1 MKKVIAIALLLL
13 AIIPAQPVYAA
24 MEVSDEGLASPDFYV
39 PETGKKV
46 LPTVGG
52 EYSDFYTVNSVF
64 ETIASMINMT
74 SNVFIGFAVFFIVL
88 AGLQYVLAQGD
99 EEKIKQSHRSVMWA
113 VGGIV
118 LIMLSYAIVYVI
130 NTVFTK

>member
-1 MKKVIAIALLLL
+1 MKKVIIISLL
-13 AIIPAQPVYAA
+13 ALMCIPFISPT
-24 MEVSDEGLASPDFYV
+24 LAINVGGESPPNFYE
-39 PETGKKV
+39 PEEGKKV
-46 LPTVGG
+46 LPTVQG
-52 EYSDFYTVNSVF
+52 EYSDAYTVNQVF

-118 LIMLSYAIVYVI
+118 LIMLSYAIIYVI
-130 NTVFTK
+130 NTVFT